1 MRPRTGSAIDREANG
16 MIGTESDALARGAD
30 GRLRCFWAAGSPE
43 YAPYHD
49 QEWGRP
55 LLGDDELF
63 ERLCLEGFQ
72 SGLSWL
78 IILRKRESFRAAFAD
93 FDIATVAAYG
103 EGDVQRLL
111 ADSGI
116 VRNRRKIEAA
126 VNNAR
131 LALELV
137 EEHGSLARFL
147 WSFRPERQ
155 KPIRRMADFV
165 VKTPEAE
172 ALAQELRRRGFR
184 FLGPTT
190 LYAGMQAYGV
200 VNDHV
205 VGCCVRDEVEQEQR
219 AAVEEIA
226 GRSRR

>member
-1 MRPRTGSAIDREANG
+1 
-16 MIGTESDALARGAD
+16 MIQTESDALARGAD
-30 GRLRCFWAAGSPE
+30 GRLRCFWAVGSAE

-49 QEWGRP
+49 EEWGHP
-55 LLGDDELF
+55 LLDDNELF

-78 IILRKRESFRAAFAD
+78 TILRKREAFRAAFAG
-93 FDIATVAAYG
+93 FDIATVAAYS
-103 EGDVQRLL
+103 EEDVQRLL
-111 ADSGI
+111 ADPGI

-131 LALELV
+131 LSLELV
-137 EEHGSLARFL
+137 EEHGSLATFL

-155 KPIRRMADFV
+155 KTVRRMADFV
-165 VKTPEAE
+165 AKTPEAE
-172 ALAQELRRRGFR
+172 ALAQELRGRGFR

-205 VGCCVRDEVEQEQR
+205 VGCCVRATVEREQQ
-219 AAVEEIA
+219 AAAEAIA
-226 GRSRR
+226 RRRQR